1 MRRPV
6 YLRDVERAV
15 LNGMREELKTAV
27 DRAALFGSGR
37 SGLALHPEESQNI
50 VLRLSF
56 RIRRR

>member
-15 LNGMREELKTAV
+15 LNGKREELKTAV
-27 DRAALFGSGR
+27 DRAAPFRSGR
-37 SGLALHPEESQNI
+37 PGLAIHPEENQNI

-56 RIRRR
+56 RIHRR